1 MRILDSCG
9 VQRDL
14 GWAPPSRPARGQS
27 KISVNSSI
35 VSEGLPLPTFHS
47 PVHQMLTT
55 CVAKCIRC
63 RKHWKWLQTLD
74 RLLSPQREVHFA
86 VQSKCTG
93 AASPHLKHCHRMS
106 VVTLNQ
112 STSLYF
118 RNHFQGDDYSLT
130 PDKIPR
136 WCGVSRD
143 ENVFVLGRAA
153 APSPLQRW

>member
-1 MRILDSCG
+1 MRDNVQALAGGRGACASSIAAGSKEIWAGLLQA
-9 VQRDL
+9 VQRA
-14 GWAPPSRPARGQS
+14 GRVRSPASDAGNTGSGCRLWTGCY
-27 KISVNSSI
+27 
-35 VSEGLPLPTFHS
+35 LP
-47 PVHQMLTT
+47 
-55 CVAKCIRC
+55 R
-63 RKHWKWLQTLD
+63 
-74 RLLSPQREVHFA
+74 
-86 VQSKCTG
+86 
-93 AASPHLKHCHRMS
+93 
-106 VVTLNQ
+106 NQ